1 MNKAHAW
8 DHTGYKAPFKVTG
21 FFSIPSNDFAMSNP
35 SGYQFLMASM
45 PKNCKLGS
53 CAVCSSPLVHNYIIT
68 DANGKNFSVGSECV
82 TKVDKYLQ
90 ADAKK
95 VRRTQ
100 EDYHEAALKALATK
114 DRLNAERAAN
124 GGLTN
129 DELAAK
135 KAQEA
140 RDAFRN
146 THKEMFD
153 WVEKSGHSVAIQ
165 IAGDCIRHCA
175 MSERQFDFLACVA
188 KEAYDSQFFKN
199 EHYGTVGTKVT
210 KTLTTIRDFAI
221 DSRFGMKWIVILRD
235 EEGREYKYVGNAKA
249 VPRLGNSA
257 ALTFLV
263 ENHDEYKGTKQT
275 IIKRPALAKG

>member
-35 SGYQFLMASM
+35 AGYQFMMASM

-68 DANGKNFSVGSECV
+68 DAEGKNFSVGSECV

-95 VRRTQ
+95 ARRTQ

-146 THKEMFD
+146 TYKEMFD
-153 WVEKSGHSVAIQ
+153 WVEKSGHSVAIH
-165 IAGDCIRHCA
+165 IAQKCILNCF
-175 MSERQFDFLACVA
+175 MSERQKQFLENVA
-188 KEAYDSQFFKN
+188 EEARASESFLN
-199 EHYGTVGTKVT
+199 EHFGEIGEKVT
-210 KTLTTIRDFAI
+210 KKLLTVREFAI
-221 DSRFGMKWIVILRD
+221 DSMYGVKWIVILRD
-235 EEGREYKYVGNAKA
+235 GEGREVKYVGNAKA
-249 VPRLGNSA
+249 IPKIGEEAV
-257 ALTFLV
+257 LTFSIDR
-263 ENHDEYKGTKQT
+263 HDDYKGTKQT